1 VSTQSA
7 LLKVMS
13 DAARKAARG
22 LNRDFGELA
31 ELQVA
36 KKAPADFVSAA
47 DLKAEQTL
55 FEALSKA
62 RPGYGFLG
70 EERGLIEGTD
80 KTHTWIVDPLDGTTN
95 FLHAIPHFAINIA
108 LQREGAVVAALTHN
122 PVTNET
128 FWAEKGKGA
137 FVNDKRLRV
146 AARQRLDESVLA
158 TGIPFLGHGQ
168 HAKFLKELHQVSQ
181 RVAGVRRFGAAAL
194 DLAFVAAG
202 RFDGFWEVLLHPWDI
217 SAGALL
223 IEEAGGTVSM
233 LTGEPFDS
241 RRGEIL
247 ASNGRIHPAM
257 LDVIRSRKR
266 TA

>member
-1 VSTQSA
+1 MISQSA

-47 DLKAEQTL
+47 DIKAEQIL
-55 FEALSKA
+55 FEALTKA

-70 EERGLIEGTD
+70 EERGMIEGSD

-108 LQREGAVVAALTHN
+108 LQREGVVVAALTHN

-128 FWAEKGKGA
+128 FWAEKGKGCY
-137 FVNDKRLRV
+137 VNDHRLRV
-146 AARQRLDESVLA
+146 AARQRLDEAVLA

-181 RVAGVRRFGAAAL
+181 RVAGVRRFGAASL
-194 DLAFVAAG
+194 DLAWVAAG
-202 RFDGFWEVLLHPWDI
+202 RYDGYWERDLKPWDLA
-217 SAGALL
+217 AGILMVT
-223 IEEAGGTVSM
+223 EAGGKVTDADGGDEM
-233 LTGEPFDS
+233 LTKGSICCGNLD
-241 RRGEIL
+241 
-247 ASNGRIHPAM
+247 IHPLL
-257 LDVIRSRKR
+257 LDRLQAAK
-266 TA
+266 

>member
-1 VSTQSA
+1 MSTQSA

-31 ELQVA
+31 ELQVSRKGA
-36 KKAPADFVSAA
+36 ADYVSAA
-47 DLKAEQTL
+47 DIKAEQVL

-80 KTHTWIVDPLDGTTN
+80 KSHTWIVDPLDGTTN

-108 LQREGAVVAALTHN
+108 LQREGVVVAAVTYN
-122 PVTNET
+122 PITNEL
-128 FWAEKGKGA
+128 FWAEKGKGC

-146 AARQRLDESVLA
+146 AARKHLDEAVLA

-168 HAKFLKELHQVSQ
+168 HAKFLKELHQISQ

-202 RFDGFWEVLLHPWDI
+202 RFDGFWERDLKPWDLA
-217 SAGALL
+217 AGLL
-223 IEEAGGTVSM
+223 LVSEAGGKVTDLDGGEDV
-233 LTGEPFDS
+233 LGTGAV
-241 RRGEIL
+241 L
-247 ASNGRIHPAM
+247 ASNLELHPLVLEKLKLA
-257 LDVIRSRKR
+257 
-266 TA
+266 A

>member
-47 DLKAEQTL
+47 DLKAEQTI
-55 FEALSKA
+55 FEMLAKA

-108 LQREGAVVAALTHN
+108 LQRDGAGVVAAVTYN
-122 PVTNET
+122 PVSNEL
-128 FWAEKGKGA
+128 FWAEKGKGC

-146 AARQRLDESVLA
+146 AARTRMDESVLA
-158 TGIPFLGHGQ
+158 TGIPYLGHGQ
-168 HAKFLKELHQVSQ
+168 HARFLKELHQISQ
-181 RVAGVRRFGAAAL
+181 RVAGVRRFGSAAL
-194 DLAFVAAG
+194 DLAWVAAG
-202 RFDGFWEVLLHPWDI
+202 RYDGFWERDLSPWDMA
-217 SAGALL
+217 AGLL
-223 IEEAGGTVSM
+223 LVSEAGGKVTDADAGSDP
-233 LTGEPFDS
+233 LATGSVCAANLE
-241 RRGEIL
+241 L
-247 ASNGRIHPAM
+247 HPQMIERLRQAQ
-257 LDVIRSRKR
+257 
-266 TA
+266 

>member
-1 VSTQSA
+1 MSTPSA

-31 ELQVA
+31 ELQVSRKGA
-36 KKAPADFVSAA
+36 ADFVSAA
-47 DLKAEQTL
+47 DIKAEESL
-55 FEALSKA
+55 FESLSKA
-62 RPGYGFLG
+62 RPGYSFLG

-108 LQREGAVVAALTHN
+108 LQREGVVVAAVTYS
-122 PVTNET
+122 PVANEL

-137 FVNDKRLRV
+137 FVNDRRLRV

-168 HAKFLKELHQVSQ
+168 HARFLKELHQISQ

-194 DLAFVAAG
+194 DLAWVAAG
-202 RFDGFWEVLLHPWDI
+202 RMDGFWERDLSAWDLAAGLL
-217 SAGALL
+217 LVT
-223 IEEAGGTVSM
+223 EAGGKVT
-233 LTGEPFDS
+233 TAEGGEDVLAAGSVCAANLDLHPL
-241 RRGEIL
+241 IL
-247 ASNGRIHPAM
+247 ERLRAA
-257 LDVIRSRKR
+257 
-266 TA
+266 A

>member
-47 DLKAEQTL
+47 DLKAEQVI
-55 FEALSKA
+55 FEALTKA

-70 EERGLIEGTD
+70 EERGLIEGSD
-80 KTHTWIVDPLDGTTN
+80 KTHRWIVDPLDGTTN

-108 LQREGAVVAALTHN
+108 LEREGAVVAALTYN
-122 PVTNET
+122 PITNEM

-137 FVNDKRLRV
+137 FVNDHRLRV

-168 HAKFLKELHQVSQ
+168 HATFLKELHQISQ

-194 DLAFVAAG
+194 DLAWVAAG
-202 RFDGFWEVLLHPWDI
+202 RFDGYWERDLNAWDLAAGILLVT
-217 SAGALL
+217 
-223 IEEAGGTVSM
+223 EAGGKVTDADGGSDV
-233 LTGEPFDS
+233 LTKGSVVAGNLD
-241 RRGEIL
+241 
-247 ASNGRIHPAM
+247 IHP
-257 LDVIRSRKR
+257 LLLSRL
-266 TA
+266 TAAK

>member
-1 VSTQSA
+1 MSTQSA

-31 ELQVA
+31 ELQVSRKGA
-36 KKAPADFVSAA
+36 ADFVSAA
-47 DLKAEQTL
+47 DLKAEQAI
-55 FEALSKA
+55 FESLSKA
-62 RPGYGFLG
+62 RPGYSFLG

-108 LQREGAVVAALTHN
+108 LQREGVVVAAVTYN
-122 PVTNET
+122 PVSNDL

-137 FVNDKRLRV
+137 FVNDRRLRV

-168 HAKFLKELHQVSQ
+168 HARFLKELHQVSQ

-194 DLAFVAAG
+194 DLAWVAAG
-202 RFDGFWEVLLHPWDI
+202 RMDGFWERDLNAWDLAAGILLVT
-217 SAGALL
+217 
-223 IEEAGGTVSM
+223 EAGGKVTTAEGGDDVLAAGSVCAAN
-233 LTGEPFDS
+233 LDLHPL
-241 RRGEIL
+241 IL
-247 ASNGRIHPAM
+247 ERLRAA
-257 LDVIRSRKR
+257 
-266 TA
+266 A

>member
-1 VSTQSA
+1 MSTQSA

-31 ELQVA
+31 ELQVSRKGA
-36 KKAPADFVSAA
+36 ADFVSAA
-47 DLKAEQTL
+47 DIKAEQSL
-55 FEALSKA
+55 FESLTKA

-108 LQREGAVVAALTHN
+108 LQREGAVVAAVTYN
-122 PVTNET
+122 PVSNEL

-137 FVNDKRLRV
+137 FVNDRRLRV

-168 HAKFLKELHQVSQ
+168 HARFLKELHQISQ

-194 DLAFVAAG
+194 DLAWVAAG
-202 RFDGFWEVLLHPWDI
+202 RMDGFWERDLSAWDLAAGLL
-217 SAGALL
+217 LVT
-223 IEEAGGTVSM
+223 EAGGKVTTAEGGDDVLAAGSVCAAN
-233 LTGEPFDS
+233 LDLHPL
-241 RRGEIL
+241 IL
-247 ASNGRIHPAM
+247 ERLRAA
-257 LDVIRSRKR
+257 
-266 TA
+266 A